1 MSISLI
7 LSSIKAE
14 LPKQVRLVAVSKYH
28 PVEMIQEAYDAG
40 QRLFG
45 ENHVQEMTQ
54 KYALLPKDIE
64 WHFIGH
70 LQTNKVKY
78 IAPFVSLIHSVDSLK
93 LLKEINKQ
101 AEKAQRIIPCL
112 LQIHIAKEE
121 TKFGF
126 SFDECREMLRQ
137 DEWKNLKNVQLCGV
151 MGMGTFTDNVDQV
164 RSEFHSLKDFFDE
177 IKENVFSDNPSFREI
192 SMGMTDDYP
201 IAIEEGS
208 TLIRIGTKIFGKRI
222 YPDHP

>member
-14 LPKQVRLVAVSKYH
+14 LPEQVRLVAVSKYH

-45 ENHVQEMTQ
+45 ENHVHEMTQ

-101 AEKAQRIIPCL
+101 AEKAQRVIPCL

-126 SFDECREMLRQ
+126 SFDECREMLQ
-137 DEWKNLKNVQLCGV
+137 QGEWKNLKNVQLCGV

-222 YPDHP
+222 YPEHP